1 MFNPASE
8 ALETKSVATTGRS
21 RVVTPLVTL
30 LPGLPGLTTISTLLL
45 SIRVK
50 TG

>member
-8 ALETKSVATTGRS
+8 TLETKSVTTTGRS
-21 RVVTPLVTL
+21 SVVTPLVTL
-30 LPGLPGLTTISTLLL
+30 LPGLPCLTIIPTLLL
-45 SIRVK
+45 GIRVK

>member
-8 ALETKSVATTGRS
+8 SMTVATIGRS
-21 RVVTPLVTL
+21 SVVTPLVTL
-30 LPGLPGLTTISTLLL
+30 LPGLPCLTIIPTLLL
-45 SIRVK
+45 GIRVK

>member
-8 ALETKSVATTGRS
+8 AMTFATTGRS
-21 RVVTPLVTL
+21 SVVTPLVTL
-30 LPGLPGLTTISTLLL
+30 LPGLPGLTTIPTLLL

>member
-8 ALETKSVATTGRS
+8 AMTVVTTGRS
-21 RVVTPLVTL
+21 RVVTSLVSL
-30 LPGLPGLTTISTLLL
+30 LPGLTTIPTLLL
-45 SIRVK
+45 SIRAR

>member
-8 ALETKSVATTGRS
+8 AMTDATPGRS
-21 RVVTPLVTL
+21 RVVTPLVSL
-30 LPGLPGLTTISTLLL
+30 LPGLTTIPTLIL